1 MASGRYEVYA
11 AVHPGVW
18 DPFLPV
24 NVDFLLQV
32 GFILVIDELH
42 DGLPAVTKK
51 IKERNY
57 YLKTS
62 CKQLLCYSDSFFS
75 ATLTY
80 KLQRNL

>member
-51 IKERNY
+51 IK
-57 YLKTS
+57 
-62 CKQLLCYSDSFFS
+62 
-75 ATLTY
+75 
-80 KLQRNL
+80 

>member
-11 AVHPGVW
+11 AVHPGIW
-18 DPFLPV
+18 YPFLPV

-51 IKERNY
+51 IKERETI
-57 YLKTS
+57 TS
-62 CKQLLCYSDSFFS
+62 KPLVNSYS
-75 ATLTY
+75 ATMTPSV
-80 KLQRNL
+80 LQH